1 MAAGLCFAVML
12 LNYFVAGLAAFIPST
27 AVASLICFAVVA
39 VLLGVI
45 VYVMTKNSTAA
56 MLVGM
61 VLAAVAGGVYLWKP
75 DGFVGAFPKLLN
87 KLSLFEQF
95 YTMLEGVFDLRSI
108 LYLLSVCAVF
118 LFLSV
123 QSMEK
128 RRWSE

>member
-1 MAAGLCFAVML
+1 MLAGA
-12 LNYFVAGLAAFIPST
+12 
-27 AVASLICFAVVA
+27 
-39 VLLGVI
+39 
-45 VYVMTKNSTAA
+45 
-56 MLVGM
+56 
-61 VLAAVAGGVYLWKP
+61 AGGVYLWKS
-75 DGFVGAFPKLLN
+75 DIFVGAFPKLLN

-128 RRWSE
+128 RRWSA